1 MKNQFLKVIF
11 DDNTKTSFVD
21 RIADFLAD
29 LFEAEGEI
37 AAIEVGE
44 EEYKN
49 GEEEK
54 SN

>member
-1 MKNQFLKVIF
+1 MNQIIKIVFN
-11 DDNTKTSFVD
+11 DDTKTSFVD

-37 AAIEVGE
+37 ASVQVYEK
-44 EEYKN
+44 EYKN

-54 SN
+54 PK